1 MSARIDGLISEW
13 AEDVVN
19 NCHKSGFSGINIIEK
34 ILRDP
39 GISTSTS
46 RHKVLW
52 WPKNKRIAMMSR
64 AMHRIDPISQVCLIV
79 RYGRMLKD
87 DSSIFQERDLVRNS
101 SLTMREVRDRIHSA
115 KKRLME
121 IVYNG

>member
-64 AMHRIDPISQVCLIV
+64 AMHRIDSISQVCLII
-79 RYGRMLKD
+79 RYGRVVKSDGTMFTKYDLAKT
-87 DSSIFQERDLVRNS
+87 SSIGVRKFN
-101 SLTMREVRDRIHSA
+101 
-115 KKRLME
+115 E
-121 IVYNG
+121 IVRCSRNKLAEITKA